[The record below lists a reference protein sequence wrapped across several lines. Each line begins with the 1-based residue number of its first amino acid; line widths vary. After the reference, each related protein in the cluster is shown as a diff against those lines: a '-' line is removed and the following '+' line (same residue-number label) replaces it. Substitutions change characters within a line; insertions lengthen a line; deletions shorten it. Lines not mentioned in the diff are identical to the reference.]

1 MSFIVNP
8 LASVSPATVGGTGT
22 TAKIFQIASP
32 PFTPAGVG
40 PSGAVT
46 LGAPGSGRLDGKK
59 FTVRASGN
67 AFVHGTTP
75 TIQIQILAANPGG
88 NNVVLAQS
96 TAQTVTT
103 NANYPWYIEADL
115 QGTTLSGILQGAFDA
130 VINNA
135 ADKRATLTNTLTG
148 VNFGS
153 ASQQYNNTTGVLS
166 VAGNTA
172 DEPSINFQVALLF
185 SVSDALNLGTLSEF
199 ALIRDNG

>member
-1 MSFIVNP
+1 MSFLVNA

-22 TAKIFQIASP
+22 TQKIFQIASQ

-75 TIQIQILAANPGG
+75 TLQVQILAAIPGG
-88 NNVVLAQS
+88 SNVVLAQS
-96 TAQTVTT
+96 TAQTLTT

-115 QGTTLSGILQGAFDA
+115 QGTTLSGILGGAFDC
-130 VINNA
+130 VIDNIV
-135 ADKRATLTNTLTG
+135 DKRLALSNALTS

-153 ASQQYNNTTGVLS
+153 ASQQYNNTTGVVS
-166 VAGNTA
+166 IAGNTA
-172 DEPSINFQVALLF
+172 DEPSVNFQVALLF
-185 SVSDALNLGTLSEF
+185 SVSDALNLGTLYEF
-199 ALIRDNG
+199 ALVRDAG